1 MRLYYITNRSLAV
14 ELNSRDNNIYI
25 YRKDERPPSSEE
37 IEEVVLSL
45 IYDLLKCKIEN
56 RVGDVYKFSDYYD
69 IGGYLFICFG
79 SDYLYIS
86 RGDDPKLLSE
96 FHGKIWDEVHLIDC
110 LKLFLLNERYEPKP

>member
-1 MRLYYITNRSLAV
+1 MYYIPNRSLAV

-37 IEEVVLSL
+37 IEEGVLSL

-69 IGGYLFICFG
+69 IGGYLFICFV

-86 RGDDPKLLSE
+86 RVDDPKLLSE
-96 FHGKIWDEVHLIDC
+96 FNGDLWDEVQLLDD
-110 LKLFLLNERYEPKP
+110 LKTFLLNERYEPNSR

>member
-37 IEEVVLSL
+37 IEEGVLSL

-56 RVGDVYKFSDYYD
+56 RVGDVYKYNDYYD
-69 IGGYLFICFG
+69 IGDRLFISSFE
-79 SDYLYIS
+79 DYLLIS
-86 RGDDPKLLSE
+86 RVDDPKLLSE
-96 FHGKIWDEVHLIDC
+96 FNGSIWDEVLLLDC
-110 LKLFLLNERYEPKP
+110 LKMFLLNERYEINS